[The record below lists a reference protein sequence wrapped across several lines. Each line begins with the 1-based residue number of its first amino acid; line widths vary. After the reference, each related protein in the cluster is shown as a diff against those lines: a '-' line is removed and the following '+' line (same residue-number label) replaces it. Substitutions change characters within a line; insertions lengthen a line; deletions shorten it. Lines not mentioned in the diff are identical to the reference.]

1 MVSLSSSGLPV
12 LWNMVALVT
21 VPVAVSTVTTQTP
34 LPVRLRRFASYEYS
48 GKGAL
53 IAIDWATDSDIGTGA
68 GTLAASVCTAG
79 RGRFFG
85 WDFLSTGST
94 AGADSS
100 AAGACSVGVAGFR

>member
-34 LPVRLRRFASYEYS
+34 FPVRLRRFASYVYS
-48 GKGAL
+48 GNGAV
-53 IAIDWATDSDIGTGA
+53 IAMDCATESDIGTGA
-68 GTLAASVCTAG
+68 GMLTGSGCTAG

-85 WDFLSTGST
+85 RGFFSTDT
-94 AGADSS
+94 TVGADSS
-100 AAGACSVGVAGFR
+100 TGGVCSVTGATF